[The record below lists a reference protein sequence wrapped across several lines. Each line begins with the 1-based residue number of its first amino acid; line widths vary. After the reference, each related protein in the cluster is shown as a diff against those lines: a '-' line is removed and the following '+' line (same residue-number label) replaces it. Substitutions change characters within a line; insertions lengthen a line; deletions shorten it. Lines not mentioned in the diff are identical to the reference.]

1 MVLELP
7 SDDPEGGVDE
17 VVVDVDLGES
27 VRRPR
32 RAPLLLLVVVD
43 HDGGARRGDALL
55 RPLVTAKKGGNQM
68 VISLP
73 HFILVSL
80 DLPRSTCAQG
90 DPLLPG

>member
-43 HDGGARRGDALL
+43 HDRSARRGDALL
-55 RPLVTAKKGGNQM
+55 RPLVTAREGRNPI
-68 VISLP
+68 VIS
-73 HFILVSL
+73 
-80 DLPRSTCAQG
+80 
-90 DPLLPG
+90 